1 MTKKKEKIFVG
12 RDLTPWIFNWSW
24 RVTTTKKKKKISKL
38 KLEKWSVIIV
48 FVDNPI
54 QTKCHSPCSQVLHP
68 STMPIFSVT
77 QGSLTLAGLSA
88 FLSQHHHHHHQQQ
101 QQQIFATTD
110 HASPFFTITSPLFI
124 PPSRTR
130 RSTNNITAKFSDSA
144 NAKAENSSET
154 ATTTATDEVL
164 EPSPDA
170 LRQARVCCFAIF
182 ILVSCLLHI
191 LKFPFFLM
199 LLNDQN

>member
-1 MTKKKEKIFVG
+1 LNIQLK
-12 RDLTPWIFNWSW
+12 L
-24 RVTTTKKKKKISKL
+24 TTTKKKKKISKL

-88 FLSQHHHHHHQQQ
+88 FLSQHHHQQ

-130 RSTNNITAKFSDSA
+130 RSTNNITAKFSVSA

-154 ATTTATDEVL
+154 AITTATDEVL